1 MKKKKKLENDNKKS
15 FFDNKNDK
23 LNIFVI
29 KTSLKSILKDFN
41 NNFIIINNLV
51 KEANECVIRTYQ
63 FIRLYFL
70 HCYYNN
76 LEFIEINKDNVLYF
90 MRALAIK
97 NNVGA
102 PSKNTDLENKLN
114 IFYENEFS
122 KLINKP
128 KFNFINK
135 SYLNAYIAEHIAT
148 AFNNNI
154 KEHFI
159 TRFRHFL
166 NIIEPNIKFY
176 SDKTDNKEL
185 IKERKRIYNL
195 VKNSILNDDIN
206 EKCPEEYKKFA
217 LKIRNIYL
225 PSDYEKSFYYDCKKD
240 CNFSYYL
247 NQTIKMNEKIEK
259 YNDIIDKKIINIK
272 GNKKS
277 QEKKRKEFQTMKKKL
292 FQVIP
297 LRTSNIPSYIE
308 FDKAFINAF
317 FKEKGKC
324 TYDKDMDE
332 IEIWSRIINMEHK
345 IFKKQ
350 HKNNFRMSSLSTDGV
365 GVSIIFK
372 KVGITKNKC
381 NNNHIEHNDFYLEDL
396 IDEDLEILKN
406 KKLVCLDPG
415 KKGIC
420 LLDENRNNLN
430 YNTIQRRKESL
441 RKRNNNIIHIEKIN
455 NDIIEKETKL
465 SICNSKTVNYEK
477 FKDYI
482 KNKTLLDDEI
492 KHFYYNKL
500 FRKLKFRTNVY
511 LRKSE
516 DKFLNNI
523 EKVYGNKED
532 IVIGYGDWS
541 QDKQMK
547 HLIPSSNI
555 GLRRKIEKRY
565 KVFLVNEYRTSKL
578 CSCCNKE
585 LKNYKMSNEDIKKYE
600 KKHKKQLNK
609 EDLTK
614 HRLLVCSGCS
624 SSENKKSTFWNRDIN
639 ACVNMLKLSKEWINN
654 KTRNS
659 LFCRNLNSNRT

>member
-23 LNIFVI
+23 LNIFVV
-29 KTSLKSILKDFN
+29 KTTLKSILKDFN

-70 HCYYNN
+70 YCYYNN

-90 MRALAIK
+90 MRALSIRD
-97 NNVGA
+97 NRGIQ
-102 PSKNTDLENKLN
+102 PKNTDLENKLN
-114 IFYENEFS
+114 NFYENEFS
-122 KLINKP
+122 QLINKP

-135 SYLNAYIAEHIAT
+135 SYLNAYIGEHIAT
-148 AFNNNI
+148 SFNNNI

-159 TRFRHFL
+159 TRFRYFL

-176 SDKTDNKEL
+176 TDNKEL

-225 PSDYEKSFYYDCKKD
+225 PSEYEKSFYYDCKKD

-247 NQTIKMNEKIEK
+247 KQTIKMNEVIEK
-259 YNDIIDKKIINIK
+259 YNNTIDKKIININ

-277 QEKKRKEFQTMKKKL
+277 QIKKRKEFQTMKKKL
-292 FQVIP
+292 
-297 LRTSNIPSYIE
+297 
-308 FDKAFINAF
+308 
-317 FKEKGKC
+317 
-324 TYDKDMDE
+324 
-332 IEIWSRIINMEHK
+332 
-345 IFKKQ
+345 
-350 HKNNFRMSSLSTDGV
+350 
-365 GVSIIFK
+365 
-372 KVGITKNKC
+372 
-381 NNNHIEHNDFYLEDL
+381 
-396 IDEDLEILKN
+396 
-406 KKLVCLDPG
+406 
-415 KKGIC
+415 
-420 LLDENRNNLN
+420 
-430 YNTIQRRKESL
+430 
-441 RKRNNNIIHIEKIN
+441 
-455 NDIIEKETKL
+455 
-465 SICNSKTVNYEK
+465 
-477 FKDYI
+477 
-482 KNKTLLDDEI
+482 LDDEI
-492 KHFYYNKL
+492 KDFYYNKL

-541 QDKQMK
+541 EDKQIK

-565 KVFLVNEYRTSKL
+565 KVFLVNEYCTSKL

-600 KKHKKQLNK
+600 NKNKKQLNK

-614 HRLLVCSGCS
+614 HRLLVCHGCS

-654 KTRNS
+654 KKRNP
-659 LFCRNLNSNRT
+659 LFCRNSNSNRT

>member
-1 MKKKKKLENDNKKS
+1 MKKKKKLENDIQKS
-15 FFDNKNDK
+15 FFNNKNDK
-23 LNIFVI
+23 LNIFVVT
-29 KTSLKSILKDFN
+29 TSLKSILKDFN

-70 HCYYNN
+70 YCYYNN
-76 LEFIEINKDNVLYF
+76 IDFIEINKDNVLYF
-90 MRALAIK
+90 MRALAIRDNRGNQPK
-97 NNVGA
+97 NI
-102 PSKNTDLENKLN
+102 DLENKLN
-114 IFYENEFS
+114 DFYENEFS
-122 KLINKP
+122 QLINKP

-166 NIIEPNIKFY
+166 NVIEPNIEIKN
-176 SDKTDNKEL
+176 DKVDKEL
-185 IKERKRIYNL
+185 IKEKNRIYNL

-206 EKCPEEYKKFA
+206 NKCPEDYKEFA
-217 LKIRNIYL
+217 NNIRNEYL
-225 PSDYEKSFYYDCKKD
+225 PLEYEKSFYYDCKKE
-240 CNFSYYL
+240 CNINFYL
-247 NQTIKMNEKIEK
+247 KKTIKMSAIIES
-259 YNDIIDKKIINIK
+259 YDKK
-272 GNKKS
+272 
-277 QEKKRKEFQTMKKKL
+277 L
-292 FQVIP
+292 YQVIP
-297 LRTSNIPSYIE
+297 LRNSNIPAYIE
-308 FDKAFINAF
+308 FDKAFINGY
-317 FKEKGKC
+317 FKEKGKSL
-324 TYDKDMDE
+324 YNKDIDE
-332 IEIWSRIINMEHK
+332 IEIWSRIINIEHK

-350 HKNNFRMSSLSTDGV
+350 HKNNYRMSSLSTDGV

-381 NNNHIEHNDFYLEDL
+381 NNNHIEHNDYYLEDL

-420 LLDENRNNLN
+420 LLDEDRNNLN

-441 RKRNNNIIHIEKIN
+441 RKRNNRIINIEKIN

-465 SICNSKTVNYEK
+465 SINNSKTINNEK
-477 FKDYI
+477 FKIYI

-492 KHFYYNKL
+492 KNFYYNKL

-523 EKVYGNKED
+523 EKMYGKKED

-547 HLIPSSNI
+547 RLIPSSNI
-555 GLRRKIEKRY
+555 GLRKKIEKKY
-565 KVFLVNEYRTSKL
+565 KVFLVNEYCTSKL

-600 KKHKKQLNK
+600 NKHIKQLNK

-639 ACVNMLKLSKEWINN
+639 ACVNMLKLSKEWINY
-654 KTRNS
+654 KTRNP